1 MRKKIIPI
9 AISTILAT
17 SSISLGV
24 ILYKQNNQEGKKVI
38 MDKLKDSQTKQSETN
53 NKKPEIKKL
62 EINNSEVKQEKQ
74 EKTPIFNLSNPIKYV
89 AIGDSITEGF
99 SEGVEKI
106 EKGEL
111 KETQLTGHGYPTF
124 FVKYLRKAEPNI
136 IKSFYNEAVSGST
149 LSQWNTLLDPSSSD
163 EDIKEIDGL
172 FNKDINNLDFSRRN
186 LSNDIIAKIKDANLI
201 TITIGANDYLK
212 YLGKAFFEEFR
223 YREFLK
229 SEDPKTYL
237 KKFIKP
243 LLNDISDWIAND
255 LEIFAK
261 KLLALNSTAQIY
273 YIKYPTPMLR
283 VKDVFESLF
292 KELFPEFANVEL
304 TKEIV
309 SFFNMNFNHKLLNPK
324 NLENIH
330 IIDLYDTAYW
340 WKNKESLTKG
350 IFGIHP
356 DFKGYK
362 RIAQELFLA
371 FTTNKEFVKNSPDFS
386 QQHLSSILKI
396 DKIIDL
402 GNEKDLVKKVFN
414 NDIDYDLKS
423 VDSVEGR
430 LYNELNNGTFGDRFK
445 QRLNLLIKFWIEN
458 SKKGYPY
465 FMPPAPIVLRIFL
478 SSPLF
483 RDIDP
488 EQTIL
493 KYFTSYENYHLF
505 NLLDNFSKSEIIPKI
520 FQEFQNKF
528 DDISYYKQYNN
539 GKLEINSTI
548 LSKVIFNTFKDEK
561 LFLEFLSIIL
571 NKNVL
576 DGKTLTQFSKL
587 IVRYM
592 LKNNIDGRLSR
603 SIINKLLEISNIKEK
618 YYQFNEVNITELLK
632 SVKETPAFAKL
643 INDFFDVA
651 LYELVEVL
659 QEKPQSF
666 EELIFNIVDRNKS
679 TLSLK
684 LFPSLIEIMKVIVE
698 KNHWLDQIYV
708 DFINN
713 ELRDITVSEIQNF
726 KTPGISVRMFLNIFK
741 LYENFKVSLEYA
753 LKPIIR
759 NLVRVLPREDATLD
773 KKNENINAL
782 NRVVALL
789 TLISRVKFGKF
800 ITWNEWNPLS
810 FSKALHRII
819 NKLITIEA
827 SQQQKNIKPELVTE
841 LVFGKNW
848 WKEDYNW
855 SLFSNVYSKQ
865 NLMAHIYYFDK
876 EDKHNKG
883 HLNIENIQYLFKN
896 GYLKD

>member
-1 MRKKIIPI
+1 MKKKIIPI
-9 AISTILAT
+9 ALSTILAT

-24 ILYKQNNQEGKKVI
+24 ILYKQNNQEGSMAAMEKTQQPQ
-38 MDKLKDSQTKQSETN
+38 LKQIKPKD
-53 NKKPEIKKL
+53 KKPLAIK
-62 EINNSEVKQEKQ
+62 NDVQMEKQ
-74 EKTPIFNLSNPIKYV
+74 EKAPIFNLTNPIKYL

-99 SEGVEKI
+99 SEGIEKI

-111 KETQLTGHGYPTF
+111 KGSQLTGQGYPTF
-124 FVKYLRKAEPNI
+124 FVEYLRKADPNI
-136 IKSFYNEAVSGST
+136 IKSFYNEAISGST
-149 LSQWNTLLDPSSSD
+149 LKQWNTLLEPSSTD
-163 EDIKEIDGL
+163 EDIKDIDGL

-186 LSNDIIAKIKDANLI
+186 LANDVIQKIREANLI

-229 SEDPKTYL
+229 SENPKAYL
-237 KKFIKP
+237 IDFIKS
-243 LLNDISDWIAND
+243 LLIDISDTITND

-261 KLLALNSTAQIY
+261 KLSALNSTAQIY

-283 VKDVFESLF
+283 IKNVLETLF
-292 KELFPEFANVEL
+292 KEKFPEFANIEL
-304 TKEIV
+304 ANEIV
-309 SFFNMNFNHKLLNPK
+309 NLFNMNLNPK
-324 NLENIH
+324 VLNPNKAENIH
-330 IIDLYDTAYW
+330 IIDLYDTSYW

-350 IFGIHP
+350 IFAIHP

-371 FTTNKEFVKNSPDFS
+371 FATNKEFIKNSPDFS
-386 QQHLSSILKI
+386 KEHLSSILNI
-396 DKIIDL
+396 EKIIDL
-402 GNEKDLVKKVFN
+402 GSEKELVKKVFN

-423 VDSVEGR
+423 VDNVEGH
-430 LYNELNNGTFGDRFK
+430 LYNELNSGTYGDRFK
-445 QRLNLLIKFWIEN
+445 KRLNLLIKFWIEN
-458 SKKGYPY
+458 SKKGYSY
-465 FMPPAPIVLRIFL
+465 FMPPAPVVLQIFL

-488 EQTIL
+488 DQIIL
-493 KYFTSYENYHLF
+493 KHFTSHKNYHLF
-505 NLLDNFSKSEIIPKI
+505 NLLDNFAKSEFVAKL

-528 DDISYYKQYNN
+528 DDLSYYEQYNG

-548 LSKVIFNTFKDEK
+548 FSKVIFDTFKDEK
-561 LFLEFLSIIL
+561 LFLEFLSLIL

-576 DGKTLTQFSKL
+576 DGETLTRFSKL

-592 LKNNIDGRLSR
+592 LRNNIDRRLSR
-603 SIINKLLEISNIKEK
+603 AIINKLLDVSKIKDK
-618 YYQFNEVNITELLK
+618 YYQFNEINITELFK
-632 SVKETPAFAKL
+632 NIKESPAFSKL
-643 INDFFDVA
+643 INDFIDVA
-651 LYELVEVL
+651 PYELVEVL
-659 QEKPQSF
+659 QQKPQSF
-666 EELIFNIVDRNKS
+666 EELIFNFVDRNKS

-698 KNHWLDQIYV
+698 KNHWLDEIYV

-713 ELRDITVSEIQNF
+713 ELRDITVGEIQNF
-726 KTPGISVRMFLNIFK
+726 KTPGISVRMFFNIFK
-741 LYENFKVSLEYA
+741 IYKNFNVSLEYA

-759 NLVRVLPREDATLD
+759 NLVRELPKEDATLD
-773 KKNENINAL
+773 RKNENVTAL

-800 ITWNEWNPLS
+800 VTWSEFNPLS
-810 FSKALHRII
+810 FSKSLHGII
-819 NKLITIEA
+819 NNLINLEA
-827 SQQQKNIKPELVTE
+827 NRQQKNIKPELVTE

-848 WKEDYNW
+848 WKERYNW
-855 SLFSNVYSKQ
+855 SLFSKVYSKQ
-865 NLMAHIYYFDK
+865 NLMAYIYYFDK